1 MSIDVLDR
9 PRDATRED
17 DRRSEGREVLYRGR
31 VYVTPDGRV
40 VIGKPDEPAD
50 RTLSEVHPAVFA

>member
-9 PRDATRED
+9 PRDATREKN
-17 DRRSEGREVLYRGR
+17 RNETPTQGRGR

>member
-1 MSIDVLDR
+1 MSVDVLDR
-9 PRDATRED
+9 PRDAKRED
-17 DRRSEGREVLYRGR
+17 DGRSETPVEARGR

-40 VIGKPDEPAD
+40 VIGKPEDPED

>member
-9 PRDATRED
+9 PRDATREKN
-17 DRRSEGREVLYRGR
+17 RNEGPAQGRGR

>member
-9 PRDATRED
+9 PRDATREK
-17 DRRSEGREVLYRGR
+17 DREEGAQARGR

-40 VIGKPDEPAD
+40 VIGKPGDPAD

>member
-9 PRDATRED
+9 PRDATRDD
-17 DRRSEGREVLYRGR
+17 DRRKETPVQGRGR

-40 VIGKPDEPAD
+40 VIGRPDDPAD

>member
-9 PRDATRED
+9 PRDATREKN
-17 DRRSEGREVLYRGR
+17 RSETQARGR

>member
-1 MSIDVLDR
+1 MSIDLLDR
-9 PRDATRED
+9 PRDATREK
-17 DRRSEGREVLYRGR
+17 DRNETPAQGRGR

>member
-9 PRDATRED
+9 PRDATREKD
-17 DRRSEGREVLYRGR
+17 RSETPAQGRGR

-40 VIGKPDEPAD
+40 VIGKPEDPSD

>member
-9 PRDATRED
+9 PRDATRENN
-17 DRRSEGREVLYRGR
+17 RNETPAQARGR

>member
-9 PRDATRED
+9 PRDATREKNSD
-17 DRRSEGREVLYRGR
+17 EAGAQGRGR

>member
-17 DRRSEGREVLYRGR
+17 DRRKEAPVQGRGR

-40 VIGKPDEPAD
+40 VIGKPDDPAD

>member
-1 MSIDVLDR
+1 MPVDVLDR
-9 PRDATRED
+9 PRTAKQED
-17 DRRSEGREVLYRGR
+17 EGRTEAPVQARGR

>member
-9 PRDATRED
+9 PRTTRED
-17 DRRSEGREVLYRGR
+17 DQRTEDRPVQYRGR

-40 VIGKPDEPAD
+40 VIGKPEDPAD

>member
-1 MSIDVLDR
+1 MSVDVLDR
-9 PRDATRED
+9 PRSAKRED
-17 DRRSEGREVLYRGR
+17 EGRTGVQARGR

-40 VIGKPDEPAD
+40 VIGKPGDPAD

>member
-17 DRRSEGREVLYRGR
+17 ERRGQGREVQYRGR

-40 VIGKPDEPAD
+40 VIGKPDDPAD

>member
-1 MSIDVLDR
+1 
-9 PRDATRED
+9 
-17 DRRSEGREVLYRGR
+17 

-40 VIGKPDEPAD
+40 VIGKPDDPAD

>member
-1 MSIDVLDR
+1 MSVDVLDR
-9 PRDATRED
+9 PRNTTRED
-17 DRRSEGREVLYRGR
+17 DRRQEATHARGR

-40 VIGKPDEPAD
+40 IIGKPDDPAD

>member
-1 MSIDVLDR
+1 MSVDLLDR
-9 PRDATRED
+9 PRGATRED
-17 DRRSEGREVLYRGR
+17 QHRTEAPPAQGRGR

-40 VIGKPDEPAD
+40 VIGMPDDPAD

>member
-9 PRDATRED
+9 PRDATRDD
-17 DRRSEGREVLYRGR
+17 DRRQATTEARGR
-31 VYVTPDGRV
+31 VYVTPEGRV
-40 VIGKPDEPAD
+40 IIGKPEDPAD

>member
-1 MSIDVLDR
+1 MSVDLLDR

-17 DRRSEGREVLYRGR
+17 DRRTEATQARGR

-40 VIGKPDEPAD
+40 VIGKPDDPAD

>member
-9 PRDATRED
+9 PRDATREKNN
-17 DRRSEGREVLYRGR
+17 ETQARGR

-40 VIGKPDEPAD
+40 VIGKPDDPAD

>member
-1 MSIDVLDR
+1 MPVDVLDR
-9 PRDATRED
+9 PRSAKQD
-17 DRRSEGREVLYRGR
+17 DQGHAEAPVQARGR

>member
-1 MSIDVLDR
+1 MIDVLDR
-9 PRDATRED
+9 PRATRED
-17 DRRSEGREVLYRGR
+17 DDTRTEDRPVQYRGR

>member
-1 MSIDVLDR
+1 MPIDVLDR
-9 PRDATRED
+9 PRDATRND
-17 DRRSEGREVLYRGR
+17 DRREVQYRGR

>member
-9 PRDATRED
+9 PRDATREKN
-17 DRRSEGREVLYRGR
+17 RNETQARGR